1 MRFRGKSIRRKIVA
15 LLLVPLVSLTAVW
28 AFTTVLTG
36 REVAR
41 LFHVSDVKEDI
52 GYPAEDTVRVLQQE
66 RRQTLVYL
74 ADPRAADALTALQ
87 RTRTATDRAIAEI
100 RKNAA
105 DHDVLD
111 AMDADDS
118 ERLAAVLDAFGGLDS
133 LRRSVEAGTVTRAQA
148 LEQYNR
154 LVDPCFTL
162 LGALEGIDDVDLDT
176 QARAMVNI
184 SRARELLS
192 REDALLGS
200 SLVVGRLSRDE
211 TRDISDL
218 VAQRTI
224 LYDVSLPLLPAAERE
239 RYERFW
245 NGATTAPLRAAERT
259 TIGTGSGTPRG
270 VTAQSWDSA
279 AASVLAGL
287 GTLDDQV
294 GDRFQD
300 RTRPVAIGV
309 ILQAAVAGLLGLVAL
324 VLSVVLSVRVGRGLI
339 RDLRQLRLEAHE
351 ASGVRLPS
359 VMRRLSAGEQVD
371 VETEVPR
378 LEYDKNEM
386 GEVGQALNTLQRA
399 AVEAAVKQAQL
410 RSGVS
415 EVFVNLARRSQVLLH
430 KQLTLLDTMERRTE
444 DTDELADLFRLD
456 HLTTRMRRHAEGLV
470 ILSGAAPSRQWR
482 RPVQLM
488 DVVRAAVAE
497 VEDYERIEVRRL
509 PRVAVTGPAV
519 ADLTHLVAEL
529 LENAT
534 VFSPPHTAVQV
545 VGERVANGFTLEIHD
560 RGLGMTAE
568 ALLDANLRLAETPEF
583 ELSDTDRL
591 GLFVVSRLAQR
602 QNVRV
607 SLQPSPYG
615 GTTAV
620 VFIPDA
626 LLSDDVPD
634 TNGVGFRLDRDRQE
648 KSIGQ
653 AGGRAGGRS
662 AAPAQLPGLPT
673 SLLDGP
679 VELEAPVDLDAID
692 DFPGVLGDEDSER
705 GGLFLPRR
713 SLSRA
718 EEQPPS
724 ASADR
729 APREEAEER
738 GPIPLPRRQT
748 PKLVSSHGKPVT
760 DQRTRRDEPEQQP
773 PAASRRPDMGG
784 LAPLPARR
792 RTTASRRPAELPDRA
807 QERGTAPAD
816 GTAPPSDVPGLP
828 RRTRPGSPG
837 GAGAGA
843 TGRPDGGGTERS
855 DAAVT
860 GRSDAALRPPGGGT
874 PGWSDRG
881 AMDRPDEGT
890 AQPAGER
897 FRFGRETGAAG
908 GSARPD
914 GGGAERA
921 GDRGRFGTGG
931 AESVGEQSGFGAG
944 EAERLVEQGGFGDG
958 AAGRAGEHGR
968 FGDEAAETRA
978 ERNRFGRSAEP
989 AGERFRPRG
998 EPAEPSAVE
1007 PRPDEARSGREA
1019 LPTRGTPPTGATGT
1033 SGVIPAGSPAATG
1046 SGAAVA
1052 PEPAPGLLP
1061 RRVRQANLA
1070 PQLKQDTA
1078 QRADRAAQP
1087 ADRDAEEVRN
1097 RMASLQR
1104 GWQRGR
1110 RENAAG
1116 DSAHNGTAQGTTK
1129 GDGR

>member
-28 AFTTVLTG
+28 GFTTVLTG

-41 LFHVSDVKEDI
+41 LFRVTDVVEDI
-52 GYPAEDTVRVLQQE
+52 GYPAEDTARVLQQE

-74 ADPRAADALTALQ
+74 ADPRASEALSALH
-87 RTRTATDRAIAEI
+87 RTRTATDRALTTFRANAKDDDI
-100 RKNAA
+100 RS
-105 DHDVLD
+105 
-111 AMDADDS
+111 AMDGDDG
-118 ERLAAVLDAFGGLDS
+118 ERLTAVLDALGGLDS
-133 LRRSVEAGTVTRAQA
+133 LRRGVEQGTVTRTQA
-148 LEQYNR
+148 FYQYNR
-154 LVDPCFTL
+154 LVDPCYAL
-162 LGALEGIDDVDLDT
+162 LASLDGIDDVEIDK
-176 QARAMVNI
+176 QARALVNI
-184 SRARELLS
+184 TRARELLS

-200 SLVVGRLSRDE
+200 SLVVGRLTRDE
-211 TRDISDL
+211 TREISDL
-218 VAQRTI
+218 VAQRTL
-224 LYDVSLPLLPAAERE
+224 LYDISLPLLPAGERE
-239 RYERFW
+239 RYDRFW
-245 NGATTAPLRAAERT
+245 KNATTAPLRAAERSVT
-259 TIGTGSGTPRG
+259 SWESGTPRG

-279 AASVLAGL
+279 AASVLKEL

-300 RTRPVAIGV
+300 HVRPVAVEV
-309 ILQAAVAGLLGLVAL
+309 IAEAAVAGVLGLVAL
-324 VLSVVLSVRVGRGLI
+324 LLSVVLSIRVGRTLI

-371 VETEVPR
+371 IETEVPR
-378 LEYDKNEM
+378 LEYDKNEI

-399 AVEAAVKQAQL
+399 AVEAAVKQAEL
-410 RSGVS
+410 RAGVS

-430 KQLTLLDTMERRTE
+430 KQLTLLDSMERRTE

-545 VGERVANGFTLEIHD
+545 LGERVANGFTLEIHD

-626 LLSDDVPD
+626 LLTDDVPD
-634 TNGVGFRLDRDRQE
+634 TNGIGFRLDRDRSATGTE
-648 KSIGQ
+648 VV
-653 AGGRAGGRS
+653 GRAGGRS
-662 AAPAQLPGLPT
+662 PAPLQLPGLPT

-679 VELEAPVDLDAID
+679 VELEAPVDLDALD
-692 DFPGVLGDEDSER
+692 DFPGALPDEDSER
-705 GGLFLPRR
+705 GGLFRPRR
-713 SLSRA
+713 PQP
-718 EEQPPS
+718 EDDEQEAGGP
-724 ASADR
+724 ADR
-729 APREEAEER
+729 LSREEAGDR
-738 GPIPLPRRQT
+738 GAVPPPRRQT
-748 PKLVSSHGKPVT
+748 PKLVSSHGKPVS
-760 DQRTRRDEPEQQP
+760 DQRPRRGEPDP
-773 PAASRRPDMGG
+773 GPSAGPRRSDTGG

-792 RTTASRRPAELPDRA
+792 RGSASRRPSDLTGRAEDRA
-807 QERGTAPAD
+807 ATPAASADPAP
-816 GTAPPSDVPGLP
+816 GAPPLP
-828 RRTRPGSPG
+828 RRTRPGAPG
-837 GAGAGA
+837 AAA
-843 TGRPDGGGTERS
+843 PADTSRGGT
-855 DAAVT
+855 
-860 GRSDAALRPPGGGT
+860 
-874 PGWSDRG
+874 
-881 AMDRPDEGT
+881 T
-890 AQPAGER
+890 APAGD
-897 FRFGRETGAAG
+897 T
-908 GSARPD
+908 
-914 GGGAERA
+914 
-921 GDRGRFGTGG
+921 
-931 AESVGEQSGFGAG
+931 
-944 EAERLVEQGGFGDG
+944 
-958 AAGRAGEHGR
+958 
-968 FGDEAAETRA
+968 
-978 ERNRFGRSAEP
+978 
-989 AGERFRPRG
+989 
-998 EPAEPSAVE
+998 
-1007 PRPDEARSGREA
+1007 
-1019 LPTRGTPPTGATGT
+1019 
-1033 SGVIPAGSPAATG
+1033 
-1046 SGAAVA
+1046 
-1052 PEPAPGLLP
+1052 PEPAVGALP

-1070 PQLKQDTA
+1070 PQLKQDTDR
-1078 QRADRAAQP
+1078 RAGRAEAP
-1087 ADRDAEEVRN
+1087 ADRDAEEVRS

-1110 RENAAG
+1110 EENAEG
-1116 DSAHNGTAQGTTK
+1116 DGARNGTARGTTK

>member
-15 LLLVPLVSLTAVW
+15 LLLVPLVSLTAIW
-28 AFTTVLTG
+28 GFATVLTG

-41 LFHVSDVKEDI
+41 LFRVTDVVEQI

-74 ADPRAADALTALQ
+74 ADPRASETLSGLH
-87 RTRTATDRAIAEI
+87 RTRAATDWTISTLR
-100 RKNAA
+100 RNAK
-105 DHDVLD
+105 DHDLRDDLD
-111 AMDADDS
+111 TDDG
-118 ERLAAVLDAFGGLDS
+118 EQLTAVLDALNGLDT
-133 LRRSVEAGTVTRAQA
+133 LRRGVEDGTVTRAQA
-148 LEQYNR
+148 LRLYNR
-154 LVDPCFTL
+154 LVDPCY
-162 LGALEGIDDVDLDT
+162 ALIASLDGIDDVEVDK
-176 QARAMVNI
+176 QARALVNI
-184 SRARELLS
+184 TRARELLS

-200 SLVVGRLSRDE
+200 SLVVGRLTRDE
-211 TRDISDL
+211 TREISDL
-218 VAQRTI
+218 VAQRTL
-224 LYDVSLPLLPAAERE
+224 LYDISLPLLPAAERE

-245 NGATTAPLRAAERT
+245 NNATTAPLRVAERAV
-259 TIGTGSGTPRG
+259 IGTDSGTPRS
-270 VTAQSWDSA
+270 VTAKSWDSA
-279 AASVLAGL
+279 AASVLDEL
-287 GTLDDQV
+287 GTLDDGV

-300 RTRPVAIGV
+300 RMRPVAVEVIAEAAIAGV
-309 ILQAAVAGLLGLVAL
+309 LGLVAL
-324 VLSVVLSVRVGRGLI
+324 LLSVFLSIRVGRALV

-359 VMRRLSAGEQVD
+359 VMRRLSAGEEVD

-378 LEYDKNEM
+378 LEYDKTEI

-399 AVEAAVKQAQL
+399 AVEAAVKQAEL
-410 RSGVS
+410 RAGVS

-430 KQLTLLDTMERRTE
+430 KQLTLLDSMERRTE

-634 TNGVGFRLDRDRQE
+634 TNGIGFRLDRDRPAKGTE
-648 KSIGQ
+648 Q
-653 AGGRAGGRS
+653 ALGRATGRS
-662 AAPAQLPGLPT
+662 PAPLQLPGLPT

-679 VELEAPVDLDAID
+679 VELEAPVDLDALD
-692 DFPGVLGDEDSER
+692 DFPGALPDEDSER
-705 GGLFLPRR
+705 GGLFRPRR
-713 SLSRA
+713 SRPGGD
-718 EEQPPS
+718 EQQDAPE
-724 ASADR
+724 ADR
-729 APREEAEER
+729 PSRDETGGHGA
-738 GPIPLPRRQT
+738 IPLPRRQT
-748 PKLVSSHGKPVT
+748 PKLVSSHGKPVS
-760 DQRTRRDEPEQQP
+760 DQRPRRGEPDP
-773 PAASRRPDMGG
+773 GPSAGPRRSDAGG

-792 RTTASRRPAELPDRA
+792 RGTASRRPAGPTDRTEDRSA
-807 QERGTAPAD
+807 TPAEGAGTTSEAPA
-816 GTAPPSDVPGLP
+816 LP
-828 RRTRPGSPG
+828 RRTRPGTPG
-837 GAGAGA
+837 
-843 TGRPDGGGTERS
+843 TGGPADTPPPRGGT
-855 DAAVT
+855 
-860 GRSDAALRPPGGGT
+860 
-874 PGWSDRG
+874 
-881 AMDRPDEGT
+881 T
-890 AQPAGER
+890 APAGD
-897 FRFGRETGAAG
+897 
-908 GSARPD
+908 ARPD
-914 GGGAERA
+914 PGAEP
-921 GDRGRFGTGG
+921 GIG
-931 AESVGEQSGFGAG
+931 A
-944 EAERLVEQGGFGDG
+944 
-958 AAGRAGEHGR
+958 
-968 FGDEAAETRA
+968 
-978 ERNRFGRSAEP
+978 
-989 AGERFRPRG
+989 
-998 EPAEPSAVE
+998 
-1007 PRPDEARSGREA
+1007 
-1019 LPTRGTPPTGATGT
+1019 
-1033 SGVIPAGSPAATG
+1033 
-1046 SGAAVA
+1046 
-1052 PEPAPGLLP
+1052 LP
-1061 RRVRQANLA
+1061 RRVRQASLA
-1070 PQLKQDTA
+1070 PQLKQDTER
-1078 QRADRAAQP
+1078 RAESAAP
-1087 ADRDAEEVRN
+1087 AADRDADEVRS

-1110 RENAAG
+1110 EENAAG
-1116 DSAHNGTAQGTTK
+1116 DGARNGTAQGTTK

>member
-15 LLLVPLVSLTAVW
+15 LLLVPLVSLTAIW
-28 AFTTVLTG
+28 GFATVLTG
-36 REVAR
+36 REVTR
-41 LFHVSDVKEDI
+41 LFRVSDVVQNI
-52 GYPAEDTVRVLQQE
+52 GYPADDTVRVLQQE

-74 ADPRAADALTALQ
+74 ADPRAADALSALH
-87 RTRTATDRAIAEI
+87 RTRAATDRAVAKI
-100 RKNAA
+100 RKNAK

-111 AMDADDS
+111 GMDADGI
-118 ERLAAVLDAFGGLDS
+118 ERLTTVLDAFDGLDS
-133 LRRSVEAGTVTRAQA
+133 LRRSVEERTVSRAQA
-148 LEQYNR
+148 LTLYNR
-154 LVDPCFTL
+154 LIDPCYSL
-162 LGALEGIDDVDLDT
+162 LSALDGIDDIEIAKQG
-176 QARAMVNI
+176 QALVNI

-200 SLVVGRLSRDE
+200 ALVVGRLSHDE

-218 VAQRTI
+218 IAQRTV
-224 LYDVSLPLLPAAERE
+224 LYDTSLPLLPAGERE

-245 NGATTAPLRAAERT
+245 KNATTAPLRVAEET
-259 TIGTGSGTPRG
+259 VVGTDAGTPRG

-279 AASVLAGL
+279 AADVLDEL
-287 GTLDDQV
+287 GTLDDQA

-300 RTRPVAIGV
+300 RMRPVAIGV
-309 ILQAAVAGLLGLVAL
+309 IVHAAVAGVLGLVAL
-324 VLSVVLSVRVGRGLI
+324 LFSIVLSVRVGRSLI

-378 LEYDKNEM
+378 LEYDKNEI

-399 AVEAAVKQAQL
+399 AVEAAVKQAEL
-410 RSGVS
+410 RAGVS

-488 DVVRAAVAE
+488 DIVRAAVAE

-545 VGERVANGFTLEIHD
+545 LGERVANGFTLEIHD
-560 RGLGMTAE
+560 RGLGMAAE

-626 LLSDDVPD
+626 LLTDDVPD
-634 TNGVGFRLDRDRQE
+634 TNGIGFRLDRDRPSKE
-648 KSIGQ
+648 AGQ
-653 AGGRAGGRS
+653 AASLTPARS
-662 AAPAQLPGLPT
+662 HAPAQLPGLPT

-692 DFPGVLGDEDSER
+692 DFPGALTDEESER
-705 GGLFLPRR
+705 GGLFRPRR
-713 SLSRA
+713 SRG
-718 EEQPPS
+718 
-724 ASADR
+724 SADDPAASGLGEPHQPASPR
-729 APREEAEER
+729 ADDGNADNRAAGER
-738 GPIPLPRRQT
+738 SGGPVPLPRRQT
-748 PKLVSSHGKPVT
+748 PKLVSSHGKPVIE
-760 DQRTRRDEPEQQP
+760 QRSRRGGPDEQ
-773 PAASRRPDMGG
+773 PAAGRRRPDTGG

-792 RTTASRRPAELPDRA
+792 RGEAARRSTGLAGPDDERTALPAGSADEISK
-807 QERGTAPAD
+807 APA
-816 GTAPPSDVPGLP
+816 LP
-828 RRTRPGSPG
+828 RRPRPSAAASGDGPG
-837 GAGAGA
+837 
-843 TGRPDGGGTERS
+843 
-855 DAAVT
+855 DAAP
-860 GRSDAALRPPGGGT
+860 PPG
-874 PGWSDRG
+874 D
-881 AMDRPDEGT
+881 A
-890 AQPAGER
+890 
-897 FRFGRETGAAG
+897 
-908 GSARPD
+908 
-914 GGGAERA
+914 
-921 GDRGRFGTGG
+921 
-931 AESVGEQSGFGAG
+931 
-944 EAERLVEQGGFGDG
+944 
-958 AAGRAGEHGR
+958 
-968 FGDEAAETRA
+968 
-978 ERNRFGRSAEP
+978 
-989 AGERFRPRG
+989 
-998 EPAEPSAVE
+998 
-1007 PRPDEARSGREA
+1007 
-1019 LPTRGTPPTGATGT
+1019 
-1033 SGVIPAGSPAATG
+1033 
-1046 SGAAVA
+1046 A
-1052 PEPAPGLLP
+1052 PEPGPGTGPLP
-1061 RRVRQANLA
+1061 RRIRQANLA
-1070 PQLKQDTA
+1070 PQLKQEPE
-1078 QRADRAAQP
+1078 RRPEPAAQP
-1087 ADRDAEEVRN
+1087 ADRDADEVRS

-1110 RENAAG
+1110 EENAAG
-1116 DSAHNGTAQGTTK
+1116 EGAQNGTAPGTTK